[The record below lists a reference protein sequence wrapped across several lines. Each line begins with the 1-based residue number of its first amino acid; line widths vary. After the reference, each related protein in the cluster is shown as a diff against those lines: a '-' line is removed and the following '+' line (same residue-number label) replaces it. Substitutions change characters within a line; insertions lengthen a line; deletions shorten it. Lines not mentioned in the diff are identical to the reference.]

1 MAYTFRVRFKL
12 SRVRI
17 QSEAAAE
24 LRINDEADGRGAVTL
39 RPRDAGIELS
49 DADELVLTGEP
60 YASDEAAAAAAQRWV
75 TRLRR
80 AFARLNIGA
89 DFGGRAHTSAFTDAG
104 LRWLEE
110 TTRERRMLNDVHGI
124 MVFES
129 EPAPKF
135 AKSDVTAVVA
145 KPAERVIEMVETA
158 ARLGVAMTERE
169 ELAYD
174 LYSASFSEQSADA
187 RFVMLMMAVE
197 TLIELQPRSQEVA
210 ALVGEL
216 IATTERSSL
225 PPGEITSIIGSLNW
239 LYSESIGQAGRRL
252 AKSLGDRRYAEEE
265 PGRFFTRCYDLR
277 SKLVHGYHPRPERG
291 EVDARAAT
299 LEVFVSDLLAG
310 ALRDESP
317 Q

>member
-17 QSEAAAE
+17 QSEAAE
-24 LRINDEADGRGAVTL
+24 LRINNEADGRGSVTL
-39 RPRDAGIELS
+39 RPRDSGVELG

-60 YASDEAAAAAAQRWV
+60 YASDQAAVAAARRWV

-89 DFGGRAHTSAFTDAG
+89 DFGGRAHTGAFTDAG

-110 TTRERRMLNDVHGI
+110 MTGERRMLNDVHGI

-135 AKSDVTAVVA
+135 AKTGVTAVVG
-145 KPAERVIEMVETA
+145 KPGERVIEMVEA
-158 ARLGVAMTERE
+158 AVRLDVAMTERE

-187 RFVMLMMAVE
+187 RFVMLMMAAE
-197 TLIELQPRSQEVA
+197 TLIEPQPRSQEVA

-225 PPGEITSIIGSLNW
+225 PPDEITSIIGSLKW

-252 AKSLGDRRYAEEE
+252 AESLGDRRYAEEE
-265 PGRFFTRCYDLR
+265 PRRFFTRCYDLR

-291 EVDARAAT
+291 EVDALAAT

-317 Q
+317 R